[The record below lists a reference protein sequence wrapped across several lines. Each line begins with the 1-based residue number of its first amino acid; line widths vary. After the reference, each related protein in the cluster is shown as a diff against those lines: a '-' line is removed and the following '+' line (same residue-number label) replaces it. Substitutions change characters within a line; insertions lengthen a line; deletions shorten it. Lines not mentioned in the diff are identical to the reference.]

1 MFSHLPIANSV
12 YDPTLLA
19 FGQPT
24 SFLQNLTARED
35 QIYWHSKDT
44 INCLEKAMKISHF
57 NHIMI
62 ELCYFSLH
70 QWEIK
75 IHMLWGKCFNIP
87 HWLRSHSTNGR
98 LQHIEELSKSKSRV
112 GMVWLKWLFLEM
124 VSLSPMNTSTFSI
137 WSSPLTVTSEKA
149 SLSLSPVDI
158 AATVSSGTYKL
169 FRASVI
175 WKKENC
181 IY

>member
-1 MFSHLPIANSV
+1 MKLECEHISGTF
-12 YDPTLLA
+12 LA
-19 FGQPT
+19 TIHIYTISSQP
-24 SFLQNLTARED
+24 NLTAHTTNLTKFNLILKVEQPIICLSLTFPLALIITYHYHYLICMID
-35 QIYWHSKDT
+35 ISLQYKDT

-98 LQHIEELSKSKSRV
+98 LQHIEELSKSKTRV
-112 GMVWLKWLFLEM
+112 G
-124 VSLSPMNTSTFSI
+124 I
-137 WSSPLTVTSEKA
+137 VT
-149 SLSLSPVDI
+149 
-158 AATVSSGTYKL
+158 
-169 FRASVI
+169 RAG
-175 WKKENC
+175 NLC
-181 IY
+181 TLD